1 MSPFWITFYVSL
13 VPVMVLLY
21 LLADS
26 GNDAKETF
34 YRMQKEK
41 VDNLEFLEFRANNRL
56 DDIKARL
63 RTLDVESKNR
73 IRSLESVIRRM
84 KSQSQTGE
92 FVGNVESMS
101 EQEHLALIL
110 KNASPSDRRIL
121 ADHFKQENEFKAS
134 LSRAQKQAIRR
145 SAETMAMAE

>member
-1 MSPFWITFYVSL
+1 MLNQIVTC
-13 VPVMVLLY
+13 
-21 LLADS
+21 
-26 GNDAKETF
+26 
-34 YRMQKEK
+34 
-41 VDNLEFLEFRANNRL
+41 
-56 DDIKARL
+56 
-63 RTLDVESKNR
+63 RTLRDKRESAQRAKINEIESRLKILESKVKQLDAASNQLAR
-73 IRSLESVIRRM
+73 GHNESA
-84 KSQSQTGE
+84 
-92 FVGNVESMS
+92 GNVESIS

>member
-1 MSPFWITFYVSL
+1 MDN
-13 VPVMVLLY
+13 VLRFASAGDGFA
-21 LLADS
+21 LLTRGS

-56 DDIKARL
+56 NDIKARL

-110 KNASPSDRRIL
+110 KNASLSDWRIL

-134 LSRAQKQAIRR
+134 LSRAQKKAIRR
-145 SAETMAMAE
+145 SAETMAMTE